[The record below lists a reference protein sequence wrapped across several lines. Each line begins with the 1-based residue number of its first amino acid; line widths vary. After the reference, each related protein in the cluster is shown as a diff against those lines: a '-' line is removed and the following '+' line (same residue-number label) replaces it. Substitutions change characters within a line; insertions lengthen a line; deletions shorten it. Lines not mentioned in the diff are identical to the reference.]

1 MNKIVSY
8 HEFLKHKNNLT
19 NYLHDLFDKM
29 PDVTVYFPIN
39 LSSEERQLIY
49 TNSKGYLF
57 EKLHKI
63 GSKYSV
69 KLWKPDSMEI
79 IAEEKSDDND
89 LVTVK
94 DDKDYGPDVESD
106 DDEDY
111 VPDVESDDDD
121 DYDIQSHLTEISDK
135 LDKHL
140 DIMLNKI
147 DRCNRSVRK
156 VECIFTCIIVFNF
169 VGSILVLAQ
178 AIGTVH
184 PLPALNVITD
194 F

>member
-19 NYLHDLFDKM
+19 NYLQDLFDKI
-29 PDVTVYFPIN
+29 PDATVYFPIN
-39 LSSEERQLIY
+39 LSSEERHLIY
-49 TNSKGYLF
+49 TNSKGYVF

-79 IAEEKSDDND
+79 IAEEKSDESD

-94 DDKDYGPDVESD
+94 DD
-106 DDEDY
+106 EDY
-111 VPDVESDDDD
+111 VPAMESGDDDDDDDDDD
-121 DYDIQSHLTEISDK
+121 DYDIQSHLTEISDR
-135 LDKHL
+135 LDKHY
-140 DIMLNKI
+140 DIILNKI
-147 DRCNRSVRK
+147 DRCNRIVKK

-178 AIGTVH
+178 GIGTIH

>member
-19 NYLHDLFDKM
+19 NYLQDLFDKM
-29 PDVTVYFPIN
+29 PDVTVYFPNN
-39 LSSEERQLIY
+39 LSSEERHLIY

-69 KLWKPDSMEI
+69 KLWNPVYMDISS
-79 IAEEKSDDND
+79 EEKKEDDSGPTTGEFLANAERVLQNDTDSD
-89 LVTVK
+89 
-94 DDKDYGPDVESD
+94 SD
-106 DDEDY
+106 EK
-111 VPDVESDDDD
+111 
-121 DYDIQSHLTEISDK
+121 YDMQTHLTEISEK

-140 DIMLNKI
+140 DLMLNKI
-147 DRCNRSVRK
+147 DRCSRSVRR
-156 VECIFTCIIVFNF
+156 VECIFTCIITFNF
-169 VGSILVLAQ
+169 IGSILVLAQ
-178 AIGTVH
+178 TICMVH
-184 PLPALNVITD
+184 PLPALNMITD

>member
-19 NYLHDLFDKM
+19 NYLQDLFDKM
-29 PDVTVYFPIN
+29 PDLTVYFPNN
-39 LSSEERQLIY
+39 LSSEERHLIY

-69 KLWKPDSMEI
+69 KLWKPDNMEI
-79 IAEEKSDDND
+79 IAEEKSDDSD

-94 DDKDYGPDVESD
+94 DDED
-106 DDEDY
+106 D

-121 DYDIQSHLTEISDK
+121 DYDIQSHLTEISEK
-135 LDKHL
+135 LDKHFDL
-140 DIMLNKI
+140 MLNKI
-147 DRCNRSVRK
+147 DRCSRSVRR
-156 VECIFTCIIVFNF
+156 VECIFTCIITFNF
-169 VGSILVLAQ
+169 IGSILVLAQ
-178 AIGTVH
+178 TICMVH
-184 PLPALNVITD
+184 PLPALNMITD

>member
-39 LSSEERQLIY
+39 LSSEERHLIY

-79 IAEEKSDDND
+79 ITEEKSDDSD

-94 DDKDYGPDVESD
+94 

-135 LDKHL
+135 LDKHF

-156 VECIFTCIIVFNF
+156 VECIFTCIIAFNF

>member
-19 NYLHDLFDKM
+19 NYLQDLFDKM

-39 LSSEERQLIY
+39 LSSEERHLIY

-69 KLWKPDSMEI
+69 KLWKPDNMEI
-79 IAEEKSDDND
+79 IAEEKSDDSD
-89 LVTVK
+89 LIVK
-94 DDKDYGPDVESD
+94 D

-111 VPDVESDDDD
+111 VSDVESDDDD
-121 DYDIQSHLTEISDK
+121 EYDIESHLTEISYK

-140 DIMLNKI
+140 DLMLNKI
-147 DRCNRSVRK
+147 DRCSGSVRR
-156 VECIFTCIIVFNF
+156 VECIFTFIIAFNF

-178 AIGTVH
+178 TIGVVH
-184 PLPALNVITD
+184 PLPALNVITE

>member
-1 MNKIVSY
+1 MDKVVGYN
-8 HEFLKHKNNLT
+8 EFLKNKDNLEK
-19 NYLHDLFDKM
+19 YLKDLFDKI
-29 PDVTVYFPIN
+29 PELNVYFPIS
-39 LSSEERQLIY
+39 LTSEERHLIY

-69 KLWKPDSMEI
+69 KLWKPDNMEI
-79 IAEEKSDDND
+79 IAEEKSDDSD

-94 DDKDYGPDVESD
+94 

-121 DYDIQSHLTEISDK
+121 YDIHSHLTEISDK
-135 LDKHL
+135 LDKHF
-140 DIMLNKI
+140 DIMLNEI
-147 DRCNRSVRK
+147 ECCNRSVRK
-156 VECIFTCIIVFNF
+156 VECIFTCIIAFNF